1 MSSFSGWSI
10 TRWSALLIPVI
21 GLAACQTTQKSVSLN
36 EAKSITANFVG
47 KSVETP
53 PRGIE
58 DLLATLDSYDG
69 KPDPQIAKLKEKA
82 NKPISPEVEADPKR
96 LMNFLFKRMLARQD
110 LGMGQEALDDAR
122 HVLPLVRKYNKS
134 AKPESDFSRGGML
147 TNIAW
152 QELEFG
158 LFSKAIEISEEAIA
172 ANATPSWTYSQMTRF
187 LVWQGK
193 LDEAEVMLSRT
204 KQARSEKR
212 NDHHVPRLLAMI
224 AQSKGEW
231 AEAEAQFRS
240 THSALRARKGEDW
253 AKRSMIF
260 NARRI
265 AKTVRKQGR
274 LSESELILRNELN
287 SLLKRTQTSKTE
299 TVAVLLNDLS
309 ANFQAA
315 GRFDDSIALTRKIQ
329 DILSDINYPQA
340 SWITAGTYRTE
351 ATAYLALRQFDKARS
366 VFDEQQRIYET
377 VSPLTYEKWYKP
389 NINRLL
395 TNVLTGPSPADLEDI
410 ESNYAKALKRL
421 GAKHYKTAEFAAL
434 KATYLSKTGKAA
446 EAMVLFQDAFNIL
459 NARSRRAN
467 DGSESNVLKR
477 LRTIFLMEAYL
488 DLLSQEILQAE
499 GATKDALIIQ
509 AYKIAAT
516 ARGQMVAESMSAS
529 AVRANFDNPELQEL
543 ARREQDAQRQI
554 QALYALLADATS
566 KGTTKEDLV
575 PLRTS
580 IDNLRAARAAIFQQI
595 EAEFPDYASLI
606 NPKAQGP
613 DQLSAKLSTN
623 EAALSFYFTGKKA
636 LVFLV
641 RNGHPAQFTEVQM
654 SKQKL
659 SSYVSRLRNALEPNA
674 ETLGDIPT
682 FDMEASY
689 ALYRDLIA
697 PISNGLKGVD
707 NLFVIP
713 HGDLWQVPL
722 GVLTTK
728 AYELPEDQTVLF
740 ENYQNA
746 PWLANDYAI
755 AVLPSANVLINQ
767 RNNTKTAV
775 ERLQLAAFGDPYF
788 NPAQQTAALEGGT
801 DNLVSRGL
809 VSRGVF
815 QSRGLKLKRRAAPVT
830 RSSSSASLAD
840 LPRLPDT
847 LQEVEG
853 IALALKADIS
863 RDLFTGINAT
873 EANVKSQD
881 LSNRRFL
888 VFATHGLVPGDLD
901 GLNLPALALTSPAI
915 TGTQEDG
922 LLTTSEILGLRLNA
936 DLVVLSA
943 CNTASAD
950 GAGSEAVSGLGAAF
964 FYAGAKTMLVSGWPV
979 ETTSARQLT
988 TTLFENLG
996 KVKDASPM
1004 EALQKSNLNLIQNGG
1019 YKDENGDMLFSY
1031 SHPIFWAPFMV
1042 IGDGGKGTASEAIAP
1057 AS

>member
-1 MSSFSGWSI
+1 MSSL
-10 TRWSALLIPVI
+10 TRWSIFLVPII
-21 GLAACQTTQKSVSLN
+21 GLAACQTTQKSVSLK

-58 DLLATLDSYDG
+58 DLMATLASYDEE
-69 KPDPQIAKLKEKA
+69 PDPQIAKHRANA
-82 NKPISPEVEADPKR
+82 NKTISPEVEADPKR
-96 LMNFLFKRMLARQD
+96 LMNFLFKRMLARQNI
-110 LGMGQEALDDAR
+110 GMGQEALDDAR
-122 HVLPLVRKYNKS
+122 RALPLVRKYNKS
-134 AKPESDFSRGGML
+134 TKPESDYSRGGML

-158 LFSKAIEISEEAIA
+158 LFSEAIEISEEALA
-172 ANATPSWTYSQMTRF
+172 TNAPPSWTYSQMTRF

-193 LDEAEVMLSRT
+193 LDEAEIMLSRT
-204 KQARSEKR
+204 KKARAEKR

-231 AEAEAQFRS
+231 AEAEAQFRKAQ
-240 THSALRARKGEDW
+240 SALRTRGGEEW
-253 AKRSMIF
+253 AKRSMVF

-299 TVAVLLNDLS
+299 TVTVLLNDLS
-309 ANFQAA
+309 DNFQAA
-315 GRFDDSIALTRKIQ
+315 GRFEDSITLAHKVQ
-329 DILSDINYPQA
+329 EILSEINYPQA

-351 ATAYLALRQFDKARS
+351 ATGYLALRQFDKARE

-377 VSPLTYEKWYKP
+377 VAPLAYEKWSKQ

-395 TNVLTGPSPADLEDI
+395 TYVLTDPKPADLVVIEDI
-410 ESNYAKALKRL
+410 YTTALKRL

-434 KATYLSKTGKAA
+434 KATYLSKTGKTA
-446 EAMVLFQDAFNIL
+446 EARVLFEDAFKIL
-459 NARSRRAN
+459 NARSRRTSN
-467 DGSESNVLKR
+467 GGESNVLKR

-488 DLLSQEILQAE
+488 DLLSEEIIRAE
-499 GATKDALIIQ
+499 GPAKDALIAL

-529 AVRANFDNPELQEL
+529 AVRASFDNPELQEL

-566 KGTTKEDLV
+566 KGTSKDELT

-580 IDNLRAARAAIFQQI
+580 IDNLRAARAALFEQI
-595 EAEFPDYASLI
+595 ESEFPDYASLI

-613 DQLSAKLSTN
+613 DKLSDKLTQD
-623 EAALSFYFTGKKA
+623 EAVVSFYFTGSKA
-636 LVFLV
+636 LVFMARKDQPTRFV
-641 RNGHPAQFTEVQM
+641 EVAIT
-654 SKQKL
+654 KKEL
-659 SSYVSRLRNALEPNA
+659 ASYVARLRDALEPNA
-674 ETLGDIPT
+674 ETLGDIPS
-682 FDMEASY
+682 FDMEASH
-689 ALYRDLIA
+689 ALYQKLLAPLSNDLA
-697 PISNGLKGVD
+697 GVKD
-707 NLFVIP
+707 LYVIP
-713 HGDLWQVPL
+713 HSDLWQIPL
-722 GVLTTK
+722 GVLTTA
-728 AYELPEDQTVLF
+728 AYELPEDKEVLF
-740 ENYQNA
+740 ESYQNA
-746 PWLANDYAI
+746 PWLARDYAI

-767 RNNTKTAV
+767 RSITKPVT

-788 NPAQQTAALEGGT
+788 SPAQQSAALEGTT

-809 VSRGVF
+809 VSSGVF

-830 RSSSSASLAD
+830 RASSSASLAD

-847 LQEVEG
+847 LQEVES

-873 EANVKSQD
+873 EANAKTQD

-901 GLNLPALALTSPAI
+901 GLNQPALALTSPAI
-915 TGTQEDG
+915 TGTGEDG

-988 TTLFENLG
+988 TTLFENFD

-1004 EALQKSNLNLIQNGG
+1004 SALQQSNLNLIKNGG
-1019 YKDENGDMLFSY
+1019 YRDENGDMLFSY

-1042 IGDGGKGTASEAIAP
+1042 IGDSGKGATLP